1 MRRLQRHR
9 SALVLALAIAGSSP
23 VHARVDTGD
32 GTTAPQAQVL
42 RDAVADAAGQAAQGD
57 TLGALIA
64 FERLLASPA
73 LPTLSQAD
81 RLEAYSQAAWTAL
94 QTGQTGLAR
103 TYLQS
108 ARQLSPDEPRV
119 LYLLGALDT
128 QEGNPL
134 DGIRNITRA
143 VQLAPSF
150 AGDVSINM
158 AAQFIQRLQ
167 GEEDVLRAFLEV
179 LFQRQ
184 WKPDGVEPT
193 DFWRTLALLQINAE
207 QSERVAA
214 TLARIDTP
222 MEVIALRADKRF
234 DRFIDRDSPRF
245 DPQQS
250 AQRHL
255 DTLRLD
261 TLLAPENVTALSA
274 MSEAMLLMG
283 KNEDVL
289 AMTDRAAE
297 VAAGPGI
304 PDTFEGSGD
313 LAWLLNSRAIAQRR
327 LGDIETAMATMT
339 LAGRFSE
346 GGGSNVSQRLNLAVW
361 QTGILQPRQA
371 LETANGIGDNLNPY
385 GEAVQQW
392 VRFAAYRQLGDLAR
406 AEQAKA
412 WLQAHDDVAAG
423 YFMEALL
430 EDNALDAA
438 AAHLIGRLQS
448 TQHRSDTLLSVQR
461 FVTVPSLP
469 GDAERDRRW
478 WQVVARRDVQAALN
492 AVGRSDAYAIV
503 ARGSSR

>member
-42 RDAVADAAGQAAQGD
+42 RDAVADAADQAAQGD

-73 LPTLSQAD
+73 LLTLSQAD
-81 RLEAYSQAAWTAL
+81 RLEAYSEAAWTAL

-108 ARQLSPDEPRV
+108 ARQLSPDVPRV

-150 AGDVSINM
+150 AG
-158 AAQFIQRLQ
+158 
-167 GEEDVLRAFLEV
+167 
-179 LFQRQ
+179 
-184 WKPDGVEPT
+184 
-193 DFWRTLALLQINAE
+193 
-207 QSERVAA
+207 
-214 TLARIDTP
+214 
-222 MEVIALRADKRF
+222 
-234 DRFIDRDSPRF
+234 
-245 DPQQS
+245 
-250 AQRHL
+250 
-255 DTLRLD
+255 
-261 TLLAPENVTALSA
+261 
-274 MSEAMLLMG
+274 
-283 KNEDVL
+283 
-289 AMTDRAAE
+289 
-297 VAAGPGI
+297 
-304 PDTFEGSGD
+304 
-313 LAWLLNSRAIAQRR
+313 
-327 LGDIETAMATMT
+327 
-339 LAGRFSE
+339 
-346 GGGSNVSQRLNLAVW
+346 
-361 QTGILQPRQA
+361 
-371 LETANGIGDNLNPY
+371 
-385 GEAVQQW
+385 
-392 VRFAAYRQLGDLAR
+392 
-406 AEQAKA
+406 
-412 WLQAHDDVAAG
+412 
-423 YFMEALL
+423 
-430 EDNALDAA
+430 
-438 AAHLIGRLQS
+438 
-448 TQHRSDTLLSVQR
+448 SDTLLSVQR

>member
-1 MRRLQRHR
+1 MQRLQRHR
-9 SALVLALAIAGSSP
+9 IAMVLALAIAGISAA
-23 VHARVDTGD
+23 HARADTGD
-32 GTTAPQAQVL
+32 GTAAPSALAL
-42 RDAVADAAGQAAQGD
+42 RDAVADAARQAAQGD

-73 LPTLSQAD
+73 LHTLSKAD
-81 RLEAYSQAAWTAL
+81 RLEAYTQAAWTAL
-94 QTGQTGLAR
+94 QTGQTGPAR

-119 LYLLGALDT
+119 LYLLGTLDS

-134 DGIRNITRA
+134 EGIRNITRA
-143 VQLAPSF
+143 VQLAPQF
-150 AGDVSINM
+150 VGDVSIGM
-158 AAQFIQRLQ
+158 AAQFLQQLQ
-167 GEEDVLRAFLEV
+167 GEDEALRAFLEV
-179 LFQRQ
+179 LFAHQ
-184 WKPDGVEPT
+184 WKPGGVEPT
-193 DFWRTLALLQINAE
+193 DFWRALALLQINAD

-222 MEVIALRADKRF
+222 VEVIALRADKRF

-245 DPQQS
+245 DPQLA

-283 KNEDVL
+283 KNDEIL
-289 AMTDRAAE
+289 SMTDRAAK
-297 VAAGPGI
+297 AAADPGI
-304 PDTFEGSGD
+304 PDVFEGSGD

-339 LAGRFSE
+339 LAGRFWE

-361 QTGILQPRQA
+361 QTGTLQPRQA
-371 LETANGIGDNLNPY
+371 LETADAIGNTLSPY

-392 VRFAAYRQLGDLAR
+392 VRFAAYRQLGDPAR

-412 WLQAHDDVAAG
+412 WLQAHDDVATG
-423 YFMEALL
+423 YFLDALL

-448 TQHRSDTLLSVQR
+448 TQHRSDALLSVQR

-478 WQVVARRDVQAALN
+478 WQVVARSDVQAALN
-492 AVGRSDAYAIV
+492 TVGRSDAYGIV